1 MFGITRPTLV
11 ANGVAFGNLGC
22 CMASADFSV
31 TKLVAKASALRLA
44 TRFAAGVVWG
54 MPLKRASQND
64 HAWHPRGKSFRPT
77 TLGHNKFPAH
87 YFGPQK
93 VSSRLR

>member
-11 ANGVAFGNLGC
+11 ANGVTFGNLGC

-44 TRFAAGVVWG
+44 TRLAAGDEAA
-54 MPLKRASQND
+54 PSRALCDLFLES
-64 HAWHPRGKSFRPT
+64 
-77 TLGHNKFPAH
+77 
-87 YFGPQK
+87 YC
-93 VSSRLR
+93 SSCFA